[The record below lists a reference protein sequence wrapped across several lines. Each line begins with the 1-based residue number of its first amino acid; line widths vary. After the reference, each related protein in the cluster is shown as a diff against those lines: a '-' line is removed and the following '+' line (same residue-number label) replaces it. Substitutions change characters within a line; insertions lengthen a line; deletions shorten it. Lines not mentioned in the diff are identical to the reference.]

1 MGLFDSIFNKNKD
14 IKFNNQTLRA
24 AVKKWLE
31 NPKKATSKYR
41 HISSWDTSMVTD
53 MSKLFLDAHTFNENI
68 NNWDVS
74 NVTNMHAMFDNAYV
88 FNQPLDNWDV
98 SKVTN
103 MGEMFS
109 TTKSLAFNQP
119 IGNWDVSNVT
129 NMEAM
134 FDHATFFNQPIGN
147 WDVSNVTNIRNMFA
161 NAKNFNQPIGDW
173 DVSSVTKM
181 NMMFYN
187 ATVFNQPIGNWDVSN
202 VTDMSHMFSNTEN
215 FNQPIGNWDVS
226 SVTDMSYMFNNTNTF
241 NKPIGNWDVSNVNN
255 MSWMFADAKNFNQP
269 IGNWVVSSVT
279 DMSYMFDNT
288 NAFNK
293 PIGNWD
299 VSNVTDMSYMFSKT
313 NAFNKPIGNW
323 DVSNVTEMFMMF
335 DGANFNGSIGD
346 WDVSNVT
353 CMSCM
358 FSEANAFNKP
368 IGNWDVSNVTDMSHM
383 FSGATSFNQDIG
395 NWDVGNV
402 TDMSEMFKNAESF
415 NQPIG
420 SWDVSNDTKMFEM
433 FEGATSFKQDLD
445 TSNIPESPV
454 KLEDLDLDAE
464 TKQKV
469 EDQTLFVKTDGTIDD
484 TRGSGK
490 YIIETMNFF
499 ANNFNGI
506 NIEEII
512 FDLQTQS
519 TINYETAPYND
530 IDGNWHLKMGNTLMR
545 CFSLTNFE
553 TVFGELLRLNNISEG
568 SQMCRDDYDSFED
581 LTEIYKGDGF
591 NIEVHPPINHPFRLV
606 VLICNDDDDDGIE
619 LNIDQTSE
627 SNHKTLAFVI
637 SMFKLVAANGPEIEE
652 DILNFMSDVADEYE
666 LQNFNHFFQ
675 QMFLPEY
682 APNLLKND
690 EKYIKSLSEKEFEE
704 LLFILIK
711 LSLLDKKLT
720 NSELKQIEDI
730 CSSSNHSR
738 KIFEET
744 INLLLA
750 TQVNQ
755 KSDGDD
761 FIIFRSCLDTFH
773 DALEK
778 FDNGEDNDALSLIN
792 LLLAQLRKDKLYFG
806 KIIENKAY
814 LEGTEVIPLAN
825 IYFNR
830 GQCHN
835 NLGEKKEAL
844 KDFVM
849 ATLIDPEQGNPLIF
863 HHAGCTMFELEEH
876 TKCIEYFDKAIE
888 LDEIGSSESYYMRA
902 GAYLSDK
909 CEKQNVK
916 KGLKDLKK
924 YLELNPEDV
933 KAKKLLEQVEKAIG

>member
-1 MGLFDSIFNKNKD
+1 MGLFDRIFNNKKTIKTYYDDGNIFEESQVNNKNQRHGTTKVYHENG
-14 IKFNNQTLRA
+14 KLRA
-24 AVKKWLE
+24 EVNFTNDIQDAGTVISYHNNGVKAREVVLIE
-31 NPKKATSKYR
+31 NGVYNGDFTEWHENGVIKTQGVYENNICNIKKE
-41 HISSWDTSMVTD
+41 
-53 MSKLFLDAHTFNENI
+53 F
-68 NNWDVS
+68 DV
-74 NVTNMHAMFDNAYV
+74 N
-88 FNQPLDNWDV
+88 
-98 SKVTN
+98 
-103 MGEMFS
+103 G
-109 TTKSLAFNQP
+109 
-119 IGNWDVSNVT
+119 
-129 NMEAM
+129 
-134 FDHATFFNQPIGN
+134 
-147 WDVSNVTNIRNMFA
+147 
-161 NAKNFNQPIGDW
+161 
-173 DVSSVTKM
+173 
-181 NMMFYN
+181 
-187 ATVFNQPIGNWDVSN
+187 
-202 VTDMSHMFSNTEN
+202 
-215 FNQPIGNWDVS
+215 
-226 SVTDMSYMFNNTNTF
+226 
-241 NKPIGNWDVSNVNN
+241 KPIEKEKGEFKWE
-255 MSWMFADAKNFNQP
+255 A
-269 IGNWVVSSVT
+269 
-279 DMSYMFDNT
+279 
-288 NAFNK
+288 
-293 PIGNWD
+293 
-299 VSNVTDMSYMFSKT
+299 
-313 NAFNKPIGNW
+313 
-323 DVSNVTEMFMMF
+323 EL
-335 DGANFNGSIGD
+335 SI
-346 WDVSNVT
+346 
-353 CMSCM
+353 
-358 FSEANAFNKP
+358 
-368 IGNWDVSNVTDMSHM
+368 
-383 FSGATSFNQDIG
+383 
-395 NWDVGNV
+395 
-402 TDMSEMFKNAESF
+402 
-415 NQPIG
+415 
-420 SWDVSNDTKMFEM
+420 DT
-433 FEGATSFKQDLD
+433 T
-445 TSNIPESPV
+445 NIPESPV

-606 VLICNDDDDDGIE
+606 VLICNDDDDDDDGIE

-933 KAKKLLEQVEKAIG
+933 KAKKILEQVEKAIG

>member
-1 MGLFDSIFNKNKD
+1 
-14 IKFNNQTLRA
+14 
-24 AVKKWLE
+24 
-31 NPKKATSKYR
+31 
-41 HISSWDTSMVTD
+41 
-53 MSKLFLDAHTFNENI
+53 
-68 NNWDVS
+68 
-74 NVTNMHAMFDNAYV
+74 
-88 FNQPLDNWDV
+88 
-98 SKVTN
+98 
-103 MGEMFS
+103 
-109 TTKSLAFNQP
+109 
-119 IGNWDVSNVT
+119 
-129 NMEAM
+129 
-134 FDHATFFNQPIGN
+134 
-147 WDVSNVTNIRNMFA
+147 
-161 NAKNFNQPIGDW
+161 
-173 DVSSVTKM
+173 
-181 NMMFYN
+181 
-187 ATVFNQPIGNWDVSN
+187 
-202 VTDMSHMFSNTEN
+202 
-215 FNQPIGNWDVS
+215 
-226 SVTDMSYMFNNTNTF
+226 
-241 NKPIGNWDVSNVNN
+241 
-255 MSWMFADAKNFNQP
+255 
-269 IGNWVVSSVT
+269 
-279 DMSYMFDNT
+279 
-288 NAFNK
+288 
-293 PIGNWD
+293 
-299 VSNVTDMSYMFSKT
+299 
-313 NAFNKPIGNW
+313 
-323 DVSNVTEMFMMF
+323 
-335 DGANFNGSIGD
+335 
-346 WDVSNVT
+346 
-353 CMSCM
+353 
-358 FSEANAFNKP
+358 
-368 IGNWDVSNVTDMSHM
+368 
-383 FSGATSFNQDIG
+383 
-395 NWDVGNV
+395 
-402 TDMSEMFKNAESF
+402 
-415 NQPIG
+415 
-420 SWDVSNDTKMFEM
+420 
-433 FEGATSFKQDLD
+433 
-445 TSNIPESPV
+445 
-454 KLEDLDLDAE
+454 
-464 TKQKV
+464 
-469 EDQTLFVKTDGTIDD
+469 
-484 TRGSGK
+484 
-490 YIIETMNFF
+490 MNFF

-506 NIEEII
+506 NPEEII
-512 FDLQTQS
+512 FDLKTQS

-553 TVFGELLRLNNISEG
+553 TVFGELLKLNNISEG

-675 QMFLPEY
+675 QMFLPEDG
-682 APNLLKND
+682 PILLKNHQ
-690 EKYIKSLSEKEFEE
+690 KYIKSLPEKEFEE

-720 NSELKQIEDI
+720 NSELNQIEDI

-744 INLLLA
+744 INELLA
-750 TQVNQ
+750 THANQ

-792 LLLAQLRKDKLYFG
+792 TLLAQLRKDKLYFG

-814 LEGTEVIPLAN
+814 LEGREGIPLAN

-849 ATLIDPEQGNPLIF
+849 ATLIDPEQENPLIF

-902 GAYLSDK
+902 AAYLSDK

-933 KAKKLLEQVEKAIG
+933 KARKLLEQIEKVVG

>member
-41 HISSWDTSMVTD
+41 HISSWDTSKVTD
-53 MSKLFLDAHTFNENI
+53 MSKLFLDAHTFNEPL

-74 NVTNMHAMFDNAYV
+74 NVTNMHAMFDNAYL

-119 IGNWDVSNVT
+119 IGNWNVSNVTNMEGMFNKATFFNQPLSNWDVSNVT
-129 NMEAM
+129 NMQNTFAYAENFNQPISDWDVSNVTNMNMIFSSAKSFNKPIENWDVSNVINMGLM
-134 FDHATFFNQPIGN
+134 FADAENFNQPIGN
-147 WDVSNVTNIRNMFA
+147 WDVSNVTNM
-161 NAKNFNQPIGDW
+161 
-173 DVSSVTKM
+173 S
-181 NMMFYN
+181 MMFSC
-187 ATVFNQPIGNWDVSN
+187 AKSFNQPIGNWDVGN
-202 VTDMSHMFSNTEN
+202 VTDMSEMFSTTESLAFN
-215 FNQPIGNWDVS
+215 QSIGDWDVSNVTNMIGMFNNATFFNQPLSNWDVS
-226 SVTDMSYMFNNTNTF
+226 SVTN
-241 NKPIGNWDVSNVNN
+241 
-255 MSWMFADAKNFNQP
+255 
-269 IGNWVVSSVT
+269 
-279 DMSYMFDNT
+279 
-288 NAFNK
+288 
-293 PIGNWD
+293 
-299 VSNVTDMSYMFSKT
+299 
-313 NAFNKPIGNW
+313 
-323 DVSNVTEMFMMF
+323 MFMMF

-353 CMSCM
+353 GMSCM
-358 FSEANAFNKP
+358 FSGANAFNKP

-383 FSGATSFNQDIG
+383 FYCATSFNQDIG

-445 TSNIPESPV
+445 MLKVLFKFKQDLDTSNIPELAI
-454 KLEDLDLDAE
+454 KLEDLDLDVE

-469 EDQTLFVKTDGTIDD
+469 EEQTLFVNTDGTVDD
-484 TRGSGK
+484 TRGTGK
-490 YIIETMNFF
+490 YIIKTMNFF

-553 TVFGELLRLNNISEG
+553 TIFGELLRLNNISEG
-568 SQMCRDDYDSFED
+568 SQLCRDDYDSFED

-682 APNLLKND
+682 GPILLKNHQ
-690 EKYIKSLSEKEFEE
+690 KYIKSLPEEEFEE

-720 NSELKQIEDI
+720 NSELNQIEDI
-730 CSSSNHSR
+730 CSSSNHSK

-744 INLLLA
+744 INELLA
-750 TQVNQ
+750 THVNQ

-761 FIIFRSCLDTFH
+761 FIMFRSCLDTFH

-792 LLLAQLRKDKLYFG
+792 TLLAQLRKDKLYFG

-814 LEGTEVIPLAN
+814 LEGTEVIPLAG